1 MVGKKKQKNPEGE
14 MPFLDHLEEL
24 RWRILWSVLAVAI
37 CSVAGF
43 YVVRH
48 FDIVELLKGPIE
60 PHLTDGRLVFT
71 RPTDA
76 FLITLKLSV
85 LIGVL
90 VSAPF
95 IMGQV
100 WRFLAPALHV
110 HERRRIVPATLAGV
124 GLFAA
129 GAWMAF
135 RWILPA
141 VLRIML
147 SPTFVGEGLEP
158 LITAGE
164 YFGLA
169 TQIILAFGLVFE
181 LPLVMVML
189 AAIGLVSPHF
199 FARHR
204 PYAFLVGAIVAAFLT
219 PPDIFSMMMMMAPI
233 ILLYEVGIG
242 LGKVIWKR
250 RERQSIGAE
259 T

>member
-1 MVGKKKQKNPEGE
+1 MFGKKKNPLGE

-24 RWRILWSVLAVAI
+24 RWRILWSIVAAAVGSVL
-37 CSVAGF
+37 GF
-43 YVVRH
+43 YLVRR
-48 FDIVELLKGPIE
+48 FDVVELLKGPIE
-60 PHLTDGRLVFT
+60 PHLPDGVLVFT

-90 VSAPF
+90 AAAPF

-100 WRFLAPALHV
+100 WRFLAPALLP
-110 HERRRIVPATLAGV
+110 HERRRIVPATIAGV
-124 GLFAA
+124 LLFSI
-129 GAWMAF
+129 GALMAYF
-135 RWILPA
+135 WILPA

-169 TQIILAFGLVFE
+169 TQIILAFGLVFQ
-181 LPLVMVML
+181 LPLVMVLL
-189 AAIGLVSPHF
+189 AAIGLVSPQF
-199 FARHR
+199 FARNR
-204 PYAFLVGAIVAAFLT
+204 PYAFLVGAITAAFLT
-219 PPDIFSMMMMMAPI
+219 PPDVFSMLMMMAPI

-242 LGKVIWKR
+242 LGKIIWKR
-250 RERQSIGAE
+250 RERQSIAAE